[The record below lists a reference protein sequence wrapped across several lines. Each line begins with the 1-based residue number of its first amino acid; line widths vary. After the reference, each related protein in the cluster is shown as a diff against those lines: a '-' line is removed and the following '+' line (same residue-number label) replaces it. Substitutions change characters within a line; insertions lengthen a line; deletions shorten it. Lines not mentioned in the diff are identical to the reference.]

1 MSITWEDHL
10 AVKHFGIE
18 GQQEIRAMLFIPRR
32 APSLPLRVQE
42 RRNHIKQYVRRVSII
57 NDCHE
62 LMPERLNIVKCGID
76 SEDLPLNVSCETLQQ
91 NMNWRL
97 IMMNW
102 VE

>member
-1 MSITWEDHL
+1 M
-10 AVKHFGIE
+10 
-18 GQQEIRAMLFIPRR
+18 
-32 APSLPLRVQE
+32 
-42 RRNHIKQYVRRVSII
+42 RRVSII

-62 LMPERLNIVKCGID
+62 LMPERLNIVKCAID

-102 VE
+102 VEKCLEMLATIAGKNDDHMKFWLQFGMGINLNSTFTRPPPLVR